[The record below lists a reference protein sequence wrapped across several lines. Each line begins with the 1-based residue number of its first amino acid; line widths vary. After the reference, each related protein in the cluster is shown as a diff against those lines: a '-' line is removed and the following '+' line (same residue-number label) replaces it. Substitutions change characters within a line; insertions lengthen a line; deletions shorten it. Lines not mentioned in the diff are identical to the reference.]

1 MADRPTGD
9 APAPVPAPL
18 PAPVPTPTVAEG
30 DVLGSRALG
39 RALLARQMLL
49 ARARIPALDALERLV
64 GMQAQAPASPY
75 VGLWTRLE
83 DFAATQLS
91 DLISTRAAVRVV
103 AMRSTIHLLSAR
115 DCLALRPVL
124 QPVQDRS
131 LWTGSPFGRQ
141 LAGMDIDELVAAGR
155 SIVERQPCTTAEL
168 GAALGERWPDR
179 DPASMA
185 AAIRNLVPLVQIP
198 PRGLW
203 GRGGRAICTTAEA
216 WLGQPLGTD
225 PTPDALVLRYLA
237 AFGPATVADLRTW
250 SGLTRLG
257 PVIERLRPGLCTF
270 VDGAGR
276 ELFDRPNAPRP
287 DPDTPAPVRFLPEFD
302 NLLLSHA
309 DRTRVMTEAARAA
322 LADGSVIRSSVL
334 VDGFVHGVWKV
345 HRERKRATL
354 AVTLFSDVT
363 ADQAVDLTAEGRRLL
378 RFVAAPIPSHD
389 VDLHVGR

>member
-168 GAALGERWPDR
+168 GAALG
-179 DPASMA
+179 
-185 AAIRNLVPLVQIP
+185 
-198 PRGLW
+198 G
-203 GRGGRAICTTAEA
+203 GGR
-216 WLGQPLGTD
+216 
-225 PTPDALVLRYLA
+225 RH
-237 AFGPATVADLRTW
+237 
-250 SGLTRLG
+250 
-257 PVIERLRPGLCTF
+257 
-270 VDGAGR
+270 R
-276 ELFDRPNAPRP
+276 ELP
-287 DPDTPAPVRFLPEFD
+287 
-302 NLLLSHA
+302 
-309 DRTRVMTEAARAA
+309 
-322 LADGSVIRSSVL
+322 
-334 VDGFVHGVWKV
+334 
-345 HRERKRATL
+345 
-354 AVTLFSDVT
+354 
-363 ADQAVDLTAEGRRLL
+363 
-378 RFVAAPIPSHD
+378 
-389 VDLHVGR
+389 